1 MEVNEPAASYQRQN
15 YSIEEYLQLENAGI
29 EKHEYYKGE
38 IFAMSGARLD
48 HIIVTGNLFAGLWNR
63 LKGKPCRPFNSDI
76 RIHIEKNTLFTYP
89 DVSVICGEPKSLND
103 DGINFLNPVVL
114 IEVLSPSTRSYD
126 REGKFKLYRDIPSL
140 KQYIIVDPGIVN
152 VESYFVN
159 TQDNWELIEYKD
171 AAAVLQLPEIGVEI
185 PLNEIYEGIEI

>member
-1 MEVNEPAASYQRQN
+1 MEVNEPAASYQKQN

-89 DVSVICGEPKSLND
+89 DVSLICGEPKSLND

-159 TQDNWELIEYKD
+159 SQDNWELIEYKE